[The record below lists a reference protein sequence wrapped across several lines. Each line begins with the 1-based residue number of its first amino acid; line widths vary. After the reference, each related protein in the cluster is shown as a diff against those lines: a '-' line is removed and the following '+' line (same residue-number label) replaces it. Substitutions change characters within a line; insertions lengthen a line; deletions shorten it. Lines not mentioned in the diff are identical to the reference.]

1 MTDEELKELVASL
14 AVAQRETDKQLK
26 ELRLSQLETNQQLQ
40 ELACAHAYAQKGID
54 QQLQELACA
63 QRETDLQL
71 KETDRQLKETDKQL
85 SKQLKNLAEQ
95 IGGLGNKFGSF
106 TEGWAFPSMVKL
118 LRNQFKMESIATN
131 FQVKRDAK
139 IIELDVFAYSNG
151 KLNTAC
157 IVEVKSHVREDHI
170 EQLLRQLTK
179 VREFLPEHANKQLY
193 GILAGVQ
200 IPEQVK
206 ERILQQGLYVAAIHD
221 EHFTLQVPDNFQS
234 KVF

>member
-1 MTDEELKELVASL
+1 MTDKELKELVASL
-14 AVAQRETDKQLK
+14 AVAQRETDKQL
-26 ELRLSQLETNQQLQ
+26 
-40 ELACAHAYAQKGID
+40 
-54 QQLQELACA
+54 QELACA
-63 QRETDLQL
+63 QKETDLQL
-71 KETDRQLKETDKQL
+71 KETSQQLKETDKQL

-131 FQVKRDAK
+131 FQVKRDDK
-139 IIELDVFAYSNG
+139 LMELDVFAYSNG
-151 KLNTAC
+151 NLNTAC
-157 IVEVKSHVREDHI
+157 IVEVKSHVREEDI
-170 EQLLRQLTK
+170 QQLLRQLTRL
-179 VREFLPEHANKQLY
+179 REFVPEHANKQLY

-206 ERILQQGLYVAAIHD
+206 ERILQHGLYVAAIHD
-221 EHFTLQVPDNFQS
+221 EHFTLQVPDNFQP